1 MLQKVAF
8 AFVLI
13 AVVSAARLGT
23 QFVLAAHSQEVAS
36 AYSAKSDRLV
46 PKECAAATWPDIPL
60 RCLQRIEP
68 RQSLRTIA
76 VSAAG

>member
-13 AVVSAARLGT
+13 AVVSAAGLGT

-36 AYSAKSDRLV
+36 ASSAKSDRLV
-46 PKECAAATWPDIPL
+46 PKVCATATWPDIPL
-60 RCLQRIEP
+60 RCLERIEP
-68 RQSLRTIA
+68 RQS
-76 VSAAG
+76 